1 MERRTKLV
9 SLVLLNLMC
18 FNVVLLKDKQ
28 QTIKTHSFLQ
38 NSYSRLKE
46 ETPVVSVSWFE
57 YEL

>member
-1 MERRTKLV
+1 MERGTKI
-9 SLVLLNLMC
+9 LVLLNLMC